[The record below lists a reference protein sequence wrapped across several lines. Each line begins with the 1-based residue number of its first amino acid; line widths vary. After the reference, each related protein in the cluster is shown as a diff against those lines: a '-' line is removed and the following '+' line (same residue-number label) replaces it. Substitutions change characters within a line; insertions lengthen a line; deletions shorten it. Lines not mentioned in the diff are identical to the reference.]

1 MTQQLTGEKMEE
13 NKKDVTLMTAE
24 REKVIVRTSIIGILA
39 NVLLAGFKAAIGLA
53 TRSIAVTLDAVN
65 NLSDALSS
73 VITIIGAKLGGKK
86 PDKKH
91 PLGYGRIE
99 YLSSMIVAAIVLY
112 AGITALVESIK
123 KIIEPEPAEY
133 TMVSLLIIAAAV
145 VVKLLLG
152 RYVKGQGE
160 KVNSGAL
167 IASGSDASFDAIL
180 SASVLAS
187 AVIFMIWGIS
197 LEAYVGVVIAVF
209 IIKAGIE
216 MLSETLSDIIGQRAD
231 AEMSK
236 TIKKLVAE
244 EPEVRGAYDLILYN
258 YGPDK
263 NYGTLHMELPDTM
276 TVEEVDVLTR
286 KVQNKVFHET
296 GVILTGI
303 GVYSYNTSD
312 DEAAQM
318 RNHVQEKVLEHDW
331 AIQMHGFYVDTVE
344 KLIRFDVVLSFDADR
359 KEALDTLNAELKEMY
374 PDYTPVIVPDVDTSD

>member
-152 RYVKGQGE
+152 RYVKAQGE

-244 EPEVRGAYDLILYN
+244 ESEVRGAYDLILYN

>member
-1 MTQQLTGEKMEE
+1 MEE

-39 NVLLAGFKAAIGLA
+39 NVLLAGFNAAIGLA